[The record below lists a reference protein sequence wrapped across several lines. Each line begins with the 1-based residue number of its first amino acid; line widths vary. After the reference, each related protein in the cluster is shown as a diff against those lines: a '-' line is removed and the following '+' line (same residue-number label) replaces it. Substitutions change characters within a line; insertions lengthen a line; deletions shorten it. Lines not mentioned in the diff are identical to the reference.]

1 MKILECEN
9 LSIGFKGPLF
19 KNINAHL
26 KAGSLTALMGING
39 VGKSCLLKTLSTLID
54 PKTGVIKLNEKSIT
68 EYSPT
73 EKAQK
78 IAVVLTE
85 KIHVD
90 FLRVDELVSLGRS
103 PFTNWRGEF
112 QKADKEIISDSMK
125 SLAIENLSAS
135 FFSELSD
142 GQKQKVLIARALAQ
156 QPTLLILDEPTT
168 YLDIPS
174 KRELIKLLKKISI
187 ENNIAIL
194 MSTHDLDLINLNA
207 DQVWLMGNDGSF
219 TSGTPAELRSAG
231 LFEKHF

>member
-1 MKILECEN
+1 M
-9 LSIGFKGPLF
+9 
-19 KNINAHL
+19 
-26 KAGSLTALMGING
+26 
-39 VGKSCLLKTLSTLID
+39 
-54 PKTGVIKLNEKSIT
+54 
-68 EYSPT
+68 
-73 EKAQK
+73 
-78 IAVVLTE
+78 
-85 KIHVD
+85 
-90 FLRVDELVSLGRS
+90 
-103 PFTNWRGEF
+103 
-112 QKADKEIISDSMK
+112 
-125 SLAIENLSAS
+125 
-135 FFSELSD
+135 
-142 GQKQKVLIARALAQ
+142 AQ